1 MLEINK
7 KETIYY
13 SGFSMDPPETLE
25 LLVNFQGRITSDQNQ
40 KIIKLEEYKILSFWD
55 KIEQIGVWNWSKKYP
70 VKEPELEQLLDGY
83 RWELKLRDRNGK
95 AKAARPR
102 YTGGG
107 QIYCRADDT
116 PDRRGPFQR
125 RGRQVEGRVFKG
137 GQGNAGRFT
146 NRPP

>member
-1 MLEINK
+1 MLYTNK

-25 LLVNFQGRITSDQNQ
+25 LLVNFEGRITSDQNQ

-95 AKAARPR
+95 AKYCSGYMSFPR
-102 YTGGG
+102 K
-107 QIYCRADDT
+107 
-116 PDRRGPFQR
+116 
-125 RGRQVEGRVFKG
+125 FKDLIKEL
-137 GQGNAGRFT
+137 NALFGSNIKF
-146 NRPP
+146 

>member
-1 MLEINK
+1 MLDTNK
-7 KETIYY
+7 KETIYN

-95 AKAARPR
+95 AKYCSGYMSFPR
-102 YTGGG
+102 K
-107 QIYCRADDT
+107 
-116 PDRRGPFQR
+116 
-125 RGRQVEGRVFKG
+125 FKDLIKEL
-137 GQGNAGRFT
+137 NALFGSNIKF
-146 NRPP
+146 

>member
-1 MLEINK
+1 MLDTNK

-13 SGFSMDPPETLE
+13 SGFSMYPPETLE
-25 LLVNFQGRITSDQNQ
+25 LLINFEGRITSDQNQ

-95 AKAARPR
+95 AKYCSGYMSFPR
-102 YTGGG
+102 K
-107 QIYCRADDT
+107 
-116 PDRRGPFQR
+116 
-125 RGRQVEGRVFKG
+125 FKDLIKELKDKVLI
-137 GQGNAGRFT
+137 NKA
-146 NRPP
+146 

>member
-1 MLEINK
+1 MLDTNK

-25 LLVNFQGRITSDQNQ
+25 LLVNFEGRITSDQNQ
-40 KIIKLEEYKILSFWD
+40 NIIKLEEYKILSFWD

-95 AKAARPR
+95 AKYCSGYMSFPR
-102 YTGGG
+102 K
-107 QIYCRADDT
+107 
-116 PDRRGPFQR
+116 
-125 RGRQVEGRVFKG
+125 FKDLIKEL
-137 GQGNAGRFT
+137 NALFGSNIKF
-146 NRPP
+146 

>member
-1 MLEINK
+1 MLDTNK

-95 AKAARPR
+95 AKYCSGYMSFPR
-102 YTGGG
+102 K
-107 QIYCRADDT
+107 
-116 PDRRGPFQR
+116 
-125 RGRQVEGRVFKG
+125 FKELIKELNTLFG
-137 GQGNAGRFT
+137 SNIVG
-146 NRPP
+146 

>member
-25 LLVNFQGRITSDQNQ
+25 LLINFEGRITSDQNQ

-70 VKEPELEQLLDGY
+70 VKEPELKQLLDGY
-83 RWELKLRDRNGK
+83 RWELKLRDRKGR
-95 AKAARPR
+95 AKHCSGYQSFPR
-102 YTGGG
+102 K
-107 QIYCRADDT
+107 
-116 PDRRGPFQR
+116 
-125 RGRQVEGRVFKG
+125 FKDMIKELNILFG
-137 GQGNAGRFT
+137 SNIIG
-146 NRPP
+146 

>member
-25 LLVNFQGRITSDQNQ
+25 LLVNFEGRITSDQNQ

-95 AKAARPR
+95 AKYCSGYMSFPR
-102 YTGGG
+102 K
-107 QIYCRADDT
+107 
-116 PDRRGPFQR
+116 
-125 RGRQVEGRVFKG
+125 FKDLIKEL
-137 GQGNAGRFT
+137 NALFGSNIKF
-146 NRPP
+146 

>member
-1 MLEINK
+1 MLDTNK

-25 LLVNFQGRITSDQNQ
+25 LLVNFEGRITSDQNQ

-95 AKAARPR
+95 AKYCSGYMSFPR
-102 YTGGG
+102 K
-107 QIYCRADDT
+107 
-116 PDRRGPFQR
+116 
-125 RGRQVEGRVFKG
+125 FKELIKELNNLFG
-137 GQGNAGRFT
+137 SNI
-146 NRPP
+146 

>member
-1 MLEINK
+1 MLDTNK

-70 VKEPELEQLLDGY
+70 VKEPELKQLLDGY

-95 AKAARPR
+95 AKYCSGYMSFPR
-102 YTGGG
+102 K
-107 QIYCRADDT
+107 
-116 PDRRGPFQR
+116 
-125 RGRQVEGRVFKG
+125 FKDLIKEL
-137 GQGNAGRFT
+137 NALFGSNIKF
-146 NRPP
+146 

>member
-1 MLEINK
+1 MLETNK

-25 LLVNFQGRITSDQNQ
+25 LLINFEGRITSDQNQ

-83 RWELKLRDRNGK
+83 SWELKLRDRNGK
-95 AKAARPR
+95 AKYCSGYMSFPR
-102 YTGGG
+102 K
-107 QIYCRADDT
+107 
-116 PDRRGPFQR
+116 
-125 RGRQVEGRVFKG
+125 FKDLIKEL
-137 GQGNAGRFT
+137 NALFGSNIKF
-146 NRPP
+146 